1 MFLRAL
7 YNEQLAQASYLV
19 GCQRTGE
26 ALIVDP
32 TRDLDLYRDLAAR
45 EGLRIAPVAE
55 THIHADFVS
64 GARELAARTGARLHL
79 SGAGP
84 AVWQYSYAGAAG
96 ATLVRDGE
104 VFMVGELRLE
114 VLHTPG
120 HTPESVSFLLTDT
133 AAATEPMG
141 IFTGDFVFVGD
152 VGRPDLLERAAGM
165 AGTKE
170 GAACQL
176 YRSLQ
181 RFCALPDYPQVWPG
195 HGAGSACG
203 KTLGAVPQSTVG
215 YERRTNG
222 ALDAANEGRFVQ
234 DVLDGQPEPPPYFA
248 RMKCINKEGPA
259 SIGDMPTPEPLDLD
273 SLDAALAVRTVVVD
287 TRPAT
292 VYAAGHIQ
300 GAINIPLGRAFLTWA
315 GWLLPDDRPIALL
328 AANHAAAPAT
338 RQLRLIGFDAVIGY
352 WTPAVLDAW
361 TASGRTPATLA
372 HTDADALHRLLAT
385 GTTQV
390 LDVRTAAEHAA
401 GHIAG
406 SINVPLGQLPRR
418 MAEVRRDRAVV
429 VHCAGGL
436 HAAIAASLLDAC
448 GYSGVSDLTGGF
460 SAWKEAGELV
470 EQGVHGHPEGRLA
483 AQPEQPLENR
493 QALLLRGPSKV
504 APTGPAQG
512 WAGPALRRRK

>member
-7 YNEQLAQASYLV
+7 YNEQLSQASYLV

-26 ALIVDP
+26 ALVIDP

-45 EGLRIAPVAE
+45 EGLRIAAVAE

-64 GARELAARTGARLHL
+64 GARELAARTGAGLYL

-84 AVWQYSYAGAAG
+84 ADWQYSYAGAAG

-104 VFMVGELRLE
+104 VFMVGDLRLD

-133 AAATEPMG
+133 DAATEPMG

-152 VGRPDLLERAAGM
+152 VGRPDLLERAAGI

-170 GAACQL
+170 GAARQL

-181 RFCALPDYPQVWPG
+181 RFCALPDYLQVWPG
-195 HGAGSACG
+195 HGAGSAYG
-203 KTLGAVPQSTVG
+203 KALNAVPQSTVG
-215 YERRTNG
+215 YERRTNR
-222 ALDAANEGRFVQ
+222 ALNATDEGRFVQ
-234 DVLDGQPEPPPYFA
+234 DVLAGQPEPPSYFA
-248 RMKCINKEGPA
+248 RMKYINKEGPA
-259 SIGDMPTPEPLDLD
+259 PIGDMPTPELLDLD
-273 SLDAALAVRTVVVD
+273 ALDAALAVRTVVVD

-292 VYAAGHIQ
+292 AYAAGHIQ

-328 AANHAAAPAT
+328 VADQAAAAAT

-352 WTPAVLDAW
+352 WPPAFLDAW
-361 TASGRTPATLA
+361 TASGRSLATLA
-372 HTDADALHRLLAT
+372 HTDADALHRLLAS
-385 GTTQV
+385 GAIQV
-390 LDVRTAAEHAA
+390 LDVRTEAEHAA

-406 SINVPLGQLPRR
+406 SINVPLGQLSRR

-436 HAAIAASLLDAC
+436 RSAIAASLLDAR
-448 GYSGVSDLTGGF
+448 GYPGVSDLAGGF
-460 SAWKEAGELV
+460 SAWKEAGRPV
-470 EQGVHGHPEGRLA
+470 EREIDATRLA
-483 AQPEQPLENR
+483 
-493 QALLLRGPSKV
+493 
-504 APTGPAQG
+504 PTAV
-512 WAGPALRRRK
+512 